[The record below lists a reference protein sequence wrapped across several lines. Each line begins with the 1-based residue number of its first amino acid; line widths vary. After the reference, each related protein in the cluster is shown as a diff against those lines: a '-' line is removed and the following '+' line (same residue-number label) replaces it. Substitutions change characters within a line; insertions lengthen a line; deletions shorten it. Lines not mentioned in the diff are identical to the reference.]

1 MVVKLKHARITRSVR
16 AGSRIEGQVNRSG
29 ALAADVIVL
38 RLEPTPDRL
47 CTYAGDLRVIWPSG
61 FRATA
66 EGTGILD
73 ETGRLVYRAGD
84 AIVLGGGSAPPG
96 YMPPGPEHSPCRG
109 DDLWEVNDLG

>member
-38 RLEPTPDRL
+38 RLEPTADRL
-47 CTYAGDLRVIWPSG
+47 CTFAGDLRVIWPSG

-84 AIVLGGGSAPPG
+84 ARSSSAVAQPHPAICL
-96 YMPPGPEHSPCRG
+96 PVWNTVHV
-109 DDLWEVNDLG
+109 EVTTFGK